1 MPTFLFNLF
10 TSPRFLAAAAVVGM
24 LTVGYVHYRGLVSD
38 LETARADLVSARLDA
53 QQAISAA
60 ATNAAQAAKADADRR
75 RVVAELEAA
84 QAELESLRTASHA
97 EEEKILTAPETA
109 DGPVAPL
116 LEDWR
121 KRRYGGGQ

>member
-10 TSPRFLAAAAVVGM
+10 TNPKILTAVAIIGM

-38 LETARADLVSARLDA
+38 LETARSDLVSARADA
-53 QQAISAA
+53 ALAISAA
-60 ATNAAQAAKADADRR
+60 ATNAAQAAKADQDRR

-84 QAELESLRTASHA
+84 QAELQSLKDSSHA
-97 EEEKILTAPETA
+97 EEEKILTAPAEA

-116 LEDWR
+116 LNDWR
-121 KRRYGGGQ
+121 QRRYGGGQ

>member
-1 MPTFLFNLF
+1 MPAALLSFLLN
-10 TSPRFLAAAAVVGM
+10 PKALAAAAVVA
-24 LTVGYVHYRGLVSD
+24 LLVVGYVHYRGLISD
-38 LETARADLVSARLDA
+38 LETARADLVAARADA
-53 QQAISAA
+53 ALAISAA
-60 ATNAAQAAKADADRR
+60 ATNAEQAAKADQDRR

-84 QAELESLRTASHA
+84 QAELQSLKDSSHA